1 MNHFRELPTTK
12 GCCLDLPKSLC
23 TQSSDFRTACF
34 TFAEQVKSRMLP
46 NTKYESVVLVLP
58 PLHVVIFTN
67 SEIPDDAF
75 AEDRVHLIKLTK
87 ACNVINFTE
96 RIY

>member
-1 MNHFRELPTTK
+1 MVFFIRLTLT
-12 GCCLDLPKSLC
+12 DSLC
-23 TQSSDFRTACF
+23 TTSSDFRMACF

-46 NTKYESVVLVLP
+46 TTKYESYTLVLP

-75 AEDRVHLIKLTK
+75 AEDRVHLITLTK
-87 ACNVINFTE
+87 ACNVINFAE
-96 RIY
+96 RTY